1 MTNSN
6 NFFLMMEELR
16 QYIDWL
22 NQILI
27 GGEQDTVTVGGVIKP
42 SISKDIADKWS
53 AIQAMVQGRQA
64 YETKASLPAVPPEN
78 VALAEVWRDAT
89 PENNGLYGW
98 TGTEWEKSPFDSIA
112 RLVSM
117 EAEISA
123 IIESMRQQGISGLM
137 NHFPNGKLEP
147 LADGT
152 HLSDGVTIHNK
163 QPQDEFSLI
172 PDSSANTVLAPMGL
186 TWAYRM
192 KKSGAAATNRHF
204 VHDVPSEASGRY
216 ILASFLCFSD
226 DISGDGINPWRGAS
240 FYVGKNGNLGDGSNG
255 VTEKT
260 SGVENLGNGVYLK
273 WFRFRAFN
281 FGSEESL
288 QIYIGDTSLGSATN
302 DAWLCGLNYAISD
315 NPISYE
321 ATSWNAFVSL
331 GVYSRIESNESKI
344 REIESGKADIE
355 IPGISI
361 FTNAVTNRVATKYVL
376 PSKHNKPS
384 NDYELSTR
392 LVEFPYD
399 ETAHRVFGEPNAMVV
414 SSIDDGTYSPTTCYK
429 VYPDDLA
436 KLGITPSDIN
446 PPLVD
451 LRAAVRL
458 DNEGTD
464 NDAVQIFFALQYSL
478 SETLTETYNP
488 LGNNVLFVDGRGTAQ
503 SSYLGGGDSFWT
515 HLTSG
520 KTVDGV
526 YRVHG
531 HSGVKVPATYN
542 GLPFRGIKIIA
553 LGKKPSNYIPGTRR
567 YLTTFGLAVTKSN
580 PEGLSLTQPYWNLP
594 EDSFG
599 YVSYQDLD
607 RINIDMASKVSGEV
621 VPVWV
626 NAVRGRY
633 GVGALEREEWG
644 GADTLLSY
652 EPHTD
657 ILQTTGERNVI
668 KGVSSKK
675 SAYRPLIAHR
685 VDLEYLAKIGI
696 EPDDKSPPIISMRAA
711 WTKSL
716 ITQHDQSR
724 LQIFFILRYGG
735 NDSHNYNPS
744 TDVLFNTGSATASWI
759 GHGDELWNHQAKR
772 IENEHEIIY
781 VHNGIPVPATYNGQ
795 PLTAIIINGL
805 GYPQQ
810 DGNGDIIAQS
820 EWQLGMHKF
829 AVVPGQVVQPDLLY
843 LNAPDDSP
851 KVFGIEK
858 QQLSEDLANA
868 LVWKEDGGESGRRHI
883 LTIKNSDK
891 ITILGDSYSA
901 SHYTQKDKA
910 YISRLSE
917 LVDWRFENFARSG
930 DDYAEINER
939 IVNGT
944 CEYHPSISF
953 KDYGSTYALLI
964 SFTNDTYYRSANTAY
979 FRDNIRRL
987 TESVKSCGAEP
998 IISTEFVSGAW
1009 HEIATV
1015 GAVAREDGHRFI
1027 DIASPARTFDA
1038 TRYNQ
1043 YWGGGHPAV
1052 RTNGLFVDPLL
1063 PHIES
1068 LPRPKQSIKLFR
1080 KRPTWT
1086 GNDASLLY
1094 DSIEQRVHRWKEISV
1109 GHHALVENLA
1119 PYYDRME
1126 DIKNEQGG
1134 YRYQN
1139 VTSEYLKLQNR
1150 EVVDM
1155 GSHMLAE
1162 IIVPTTASNLAMG
1175 QLFISDAQARV
1186 YVRNA
1191 LANVD
1196 WNAYLKRKAY
1206 VVDDGVTANAGDTYT
1221 LGFGGPVVTVVGM
1234 ATDVDGKR
1242 LLITS
1247 SYKDGGSSAGGTL
1260 ERNSGTGPVSITY
1273 HSTMYG
1279 FEPEYYADLNKP
1291 RGQWVEL
1298 ENVDGMVALKDKTVI
1313 RQAMN
1318 YDKLVFMI
1326 VNPLGIQLNDISFE
1340 WYGEEGKDAGIKSML
1355 MPNNGQAQVLP
1366 VTTVDDLTGWTVIGA
1381 LLPADPHDGVL
1392 PKGTTKMVTVSDGNR
1407 LRQSFS
1413 NALAGRYSTTADV
1426 VVWAR
1431 RYPEHFI
1438 PSSNQAAAYLEYESD
1453 APITSDTCD
1462 YRTLEIKMH
1471 NSDNDSQSYKT
1482 SRLVGL
1488 HWSEHRFRIDMPADG
1503 LSLEQ
1508 INLEVY
1514 SPDGELEVALVEVY
1528 V

>member
-1 MTNSN
+1 MSSFPDLLTDFDNAVEALKVKLSQDSSKSTTYN
-6 NFFLMMEELR
+6 
-16 QYIDWL
+16 
-22 NQILI
+22 
-27 GGEQDTVTVGGVIKP
+27 GEIIQ
-42 SISKDIADKWS
+42 SIAKDILDRWS

-78 VALAEVWRDAT
+78 IVLAEVWRDTT

-98 TGTEWEKSPFDSIA
+98 TGTVWEKSPFDSIA
-112 RLVSM
+112 RLVFMDS
-117 EAEISA
+117 EISA
-123 IIESMRQQGISGLM
+123 ILESMKQQGISGLM
-137 NHFPNGKLEP
+137 NQFPNGELTP
-147 LADGT
+147 
-152 HLSDGVTIHNK
+152 LSDGFNLGYGVSINNK

-172 PDSSANTVLAPMGL
+172 PDSVVKTLLEPMGL

-192 KKSGAAATNRHF
+192 KKSTSAPTNRHF
-204 VHDVPSEASGRY
+204 VHSVPEKASGRY
-216 ILASFLCFSD
+216 VLATYLCFSD
-226 DISGDGINPWRGAS
+226 DVSGDGINPSRSAS

-255 VTEKT
+255 ITEKN
-260 SGVENLGNGVYLK
+260 SGVESLGNGVYLK

-288 QIYIGDTSLGSATN
+288 QVYIGDTALGSETN
-302 DAWLCGLNYAISD
+302 DAWICGLNYAISD

-321 ATSWNAFVSL
+321 STSWNSFISL
-331 GVYSRIESNESKI
+331 GIYGRLEASEKKI
-344 REIESGKADIE
+344 SDLSSGKANIQ

-361 FTNAVTNRVATKYVL
+361 FTNAVTDRVATKYVL

-384 NDYELSTR
+384 TDDELSTR

-399 ETAHRVFGEPNAMVV
+399 ETAHQVFGEPNAMVV

-429 VYPDDLA
+429 VYPADLA
-436 KLGITPSDIN
+436 KLGITPSDTN
-446 PPLVD
+446 PPLID
-451 LRAAVRL
+451 MRAAVGL

-464 NDAVQIFFALQYSL
+464 NDAVQLFFLLQYSL
-478 SETLTETYNP
+478 SDTLTESYYP

-503 SSYLGGGDSFWT
+503 PNYLGAGDVYWD
-515 HLTSG
+515 HETSG
-520 KTVDGV
+520 KIVDGV
-526 YRVHG
+526 YRVNG

-567 YLTTFGLAVTKSN
+567 YLTTFGVAVTKSN
-580 PEGLSLTQPYWNLP
+580 PEGVSLTEPYWNLP

-599 YVSYQDLD
+599 YVSYQDLE

-633 GVGALEREEWG
+633 GVGAINRQEWG
-644 GADTLLSY
+644 GSDTVLSY
-652 EPHTD
+652 EPHAD

-668 KGVSSKK
+668 KGVSSQA
-675 SAYRPLIAHR
+675 SAYRPLIAQR
-685 VDLEYLAKIGI
+685 VDLDDLAKIGI
-696 EPDDKSPPIISMRAA
+696 EPDDDNPPLISMRAA

-716 ITQHDQSR
+716 ITQHDVSR

-735 NDSHNYNPS
+735 DNSPIYNAS
-744 TDVLFNTGSATASWI
+744 TDVLFNTSSGSASWK
-759 GHGDELWNHQAKR
+759 GYGDESWNHQAKK
-772 IENEHEIIY
+772 IENEYEIIY
-781 VHNGIPVPATYNGQ
+781 IHNGIPVPATYDGK
-795 PLTAIIINGL
+795 PLTAILINGL

-810 DGNGDIIAQS
+810 DENGDIIAQS

-829 AVVPGQVVQPDLLY
+829 ALVPGQVVQPDLLY

-851 KVFGIEK
+851 KVFDIEK
-858 QQLSEDLANA
+858 PQLSDDLVNA
-868 LVWKEDGGESGRRHI
+868 LVWKEDGADSGSRHV

-901 SHYTQKDKA
+901 SHYTPKDKA

-917 LVDWRFENFARSG
+917 LVDWRFENFSRSG

-939 IVNGT
+939 ILNET
-944 CEYHPSISF
+944 CEYHATIPF

-964 SFTNDTYYRSANTAY
+964 SFTNDTYFRSADTAY

-1015 GAVAREDGHRFI
+1015 GAVAREEGYRFI

-1068 LPRPKQSIKLFR
+1068 LPRPKQSIKLYR
-1080 KRPTWT
+1080 KRSTWT
-1086 GNDASLLY
+1086 GNDDSLLY
-1094 DSIEQRVHRWKEISV
+1094 DTIEQRVYRWKEISV
-1109 GHHALVENLA
+1109 GHHALAENIT

-1134 YRYQN
+1134 YRYQKVN
-1139 VTSEYLKLQNR
+1139 SEYLKIQNR
-1150 EVVDM
+1150 EVVEM
-1155 GSHMLAE
+1155 GTHMLAE
-1162 IIVPTTASNLAMG
+1162 IILPTTATKLAMG
-1175 QLFISDAQARV
+1175 QLFISDNQARV

-1191 LANVD
+1191 LSNLD
-1196 WNAYLKRKAY
+1196 WNAYLKLKAY
-1206 VVDDGVTANAGDTYT
+1206 VVDNGVTANEGDTYT
-1221 LGFGGPVVTVVGM
+1221 LGSGGPIVTVVGM
-1234 ATDVDGKR
+1234 ATDFDGKR

-1247 SYKDGGSSAGGTL
+1247 NYKDGGSSAGGTL
-1260 ERNSGTGPVSITY
+1260 ELNSGTGPVSIVY
-1273 HSTMYG
+1273 HTTMYG
-1279 FEPEYYADLNKP
+1279 FEPEYYAQLNKP
-1291 RGQWVEL
+1291 RGEWLEL
-1298 ENVDGMVALKDKTVI
+1298 DNVDGMIALKDKDTI

-1326 VNPLGIQLNDISFE
+1326 VNPLGIQLNDINFE
-1340 WYGEEGKDAGIKSML
+1340 WYGEEGKDAAVKPL
-1355 MPNNGQAQVLP
+1355 LLPNHGQAQVLP
-1366 VTTVDDLTGWTVIGA
+1366 VTTVDNLTEWTVIGA

-1392 PKGTTKMVTVSDGNR
+1392 PKGITKMVKVSNSNR
-1407 LRQSFS
+1407 LRQSFN
-1413 NALAGRYSTTADV
+1413 NAVAARYPSTADV

-1431 RYPEHFI
+1431 HYPDHFI

-1453 APITSDTCD
+1453 APINSDTCD
-1462 YRTLEIKMH
+1462 YRTLEVKMH
-1471 NSDNDSQSYKT
+1471 NSALDSQSLKV
-1482 SRLVGL
+1482 SQLVGL
-1488 HWSEHRFRIDMPADG
+1488 HWAEYRFRIDMPADG
-1503 LSLEQ
+1503 LNLDQ

-1514 SPDGELEVALVEVY
+1514 SPDGELEVACVEVY